1 MDKWNKFYKENCK
14 LDELYEI
21 KYSKVF
27 PDYYRCNALG
37 FIIELGEFVNETKCF
52 KYWSIKKPNKDD
64 LLEEFADALQMILCL
79 ANNFK
84 IKTIKV
90 EYKRMCNED
99 ILNLIN
105 ETYRLSTDLMNN
117 GTKELCL
124 DILDKLLDIAN
135 ILNLEEDEV
144 LDACYRKIEKNK
156 MRLASDY

>member
-1 MDKWNKFYKENCK
+1 
-14 LDELYEI
+14 
-21 KYSKVF
+21 
-27 PDYYRCNALG
+27 
-37 FIIELGEFVNETKCF
+37 
-52 KYWSIKKPNKDD
+52 
-64 LLEEFADALQMILCL
+64 
-79 ANNFK
+79 
-84 IKTIKV
+84 
-90 EYKRMCNED
+90 MCNED

-124 DILDKLLDIAN
+124 NILDKLLDIAN